1 MTRTTPRWCY
11 GGFAASNHAVARA
24 ESASALPHTRAWWR
38 DASGVACWVSALAV
52 VYLWLAGG
60 GAQGLFSSSSELF
73 TSLGRVTGLLA
84 ADLLLIQVFL
94 MARVPWVE
102 RSYGQDELAR
112 RHRLV
117 GFWSFN
123 LMLGHIALITLGYA
137 LADHRGVVPELWHV
151 VTTYPGMLLASIAT
165 ASLVLVAVTSIRL
178 ARRRLQYESWHLL
191 HLYAYLGVGLS
202 IPHQLWTGADF
213 TSSPAARVYWVTA
226 YAVAAGAIV
235 AFRIGLPVW
244 RSLRHGL
251 VVSGVDREGE
261 GVVSVRFRGRA
272 LHRMPARPGQF
283 FVWRFLDGKGWG
295 AGNPYS
301 LSAAPG
307 EELRVTV
314 KELGEGSGRL
324 ATLPTGTKVLV
335 EGPYG
340 RLTAEQRVADRVVL
354 VGCGIGITPLRAIL
368 EDLEGVPTTLLY
380 RARSEADLVLRDEI
394 EVLAAQRGVAV
405 HYLLGPRL
413 PGSWLPA
420 AAAGHRD
427 ADVLQRLAPDLAKS
441 DVYVCG
447 PDAWADAV
455 VAAARASGVPK
466 EQVHQERFAW

>member
-1 MTRTTPRWCY
+1 VVRTQR
-11 GGFAASNHAVARA
+11 
-24 ESASALPHTRAWWR
+24 WWR
-38 DASGVACWVSALAV
+38 DASGVACWSSSLV
-52 VYLWLAGG
+52 VLYLWVAGN
-60 GAQGLFSSSSELF
+60 GLGSLLGSPAELV
-73 TSLGRVTGLLA
+73 TSLGRATGLVA
-84 ADLLLIQVFL
+84 ANLLLIQVFL

-102 RSYGQDELAR
+102 RSYGQDVLAL

-123 LMLGHIALITLGYA
+123 LMLLHVALITVGYA
-137 LADHRGVVPELWHV
+137 LADHRGVIRELWHV
-151 VTTYPGMLLASIAT
+151 VTTYPGMLMASIAT
-165 ASLVLVAVTSIRL
+165 ASLVLVAVTSVRM
-178 ARRRLQYESWHLL
+178 ARRKLRYESWHLL

-213 TSSPAARVYWVTA
+213 ITSSAARVYWVSTYVA
-226 YAVAAGAIV
+226 AAGAIV
-235 AFRIGLPVW
+235 VFRIGVPVW

-261 GVVSVRFRGRA
+261 GVVSVRVRGRA
-272 LHRMPARPGQF
+272 LHRLPARPGQF

-314 KELGEGSGRL
+314 KELGDGSGRL
-324 ATLPTGTKVLV
+324 ATLPAGTKVLV

-340 RLTAEQRVADRVVL
+340 RLTADHRVTDRVVL

-368 EDLEGVPTTLLY
+368 EDLEGVPTTMLY
-380 RARSEADLVLRDEI
+380 RARSAADLVLRKEI
-394 EVLAAQRGVAV
+394 EQLAEQRGVTV
-405 HYLLGPRL
+405 HYLLGGRRV
-413 PGSWLPA
+413 GSWLPA
-420 AAAGHRD
+420 AAAGHHD
-427 ADVLQRLAPDLAKS
+427 VDVLKRLAPDLVGS

-447 PDAWADAV
+447 PDAWANAV
-455 VAAARASGVPK
+455 VTAARAAGVPRA
-466 EQVHQERFAW
+466 QIHQERFAW

>member
-1 MTRTTPRWCY
+1 M
-11 GGFAASNHAVARA
+11 
-24 ESASALPHTRAWWR
+24 
-38 DASGVACWVSALAV
+38 V

-60 GAQGLFSSSSELF
+60 GAQGLTSSTSELF
-73 TSLGRVTGLLA
+73 TSLGRVTGLVA
-84 ADLLLIQVFL
+84 ADLLLVQVFL

-102 RSYGQDELAR
+102 RSYGQDVLAL

-123 LMLGHIALITLGYA
+123 LMLAHIALITVGYA
-137 LADHRGVVPELWHV
+137 VADHRGVVGELWHV
-151 VTTYPGMLLASIAT
+151 VTTYPGMLMASIAT
-165 ASLVLVAVTSIRL
+165 GSLVLVAVTSIRL
-178 ARRRLQYESWHLL
+178 ARKRLRYESWHLL
-191 HLYAYLGVGLS
+191 HLYAYVGVGFS

-213 TSSPAARVYWVTA
+213 TTSPAARAYWVSA
-226 YAVAAGAIV
+226 YLLSAGAVV
-235 AFRIGLPVW
+235 AFRVGLPLW
-244 RSLRHGL
+244 RSVRHGL
-251 VVSGVDREGE
+251 VVSGVDREGD
-261 GVVSVRFRGRA
+261 GIVSVRIRGRE

-307 EELRVTV
+307 DELRVTV
-314 KELGEGSGRL
+314 KELGDGSGRL
-324 ATLPTGTKVLV
+324 AALPAGTRVLV

-340 RLTAEQRVADRVVL
+340 RLTADHRVTDRVVL

-380 RARSEADLVLRDEI
+380 RARSAADLVLREEI
-394 EVLAAQRGVAV
+394 EALAAQRGADVR
-405 HYLLGPRL
+405 YLLGGRR

-427 ADVLQRLAPDLAKS
+427 ADVLKHLAPDLIRS

-455 VAAARASGVPK
+455 VSAARGAGVPNA
-466 EQVHQERFAW
+466 QIHRERFAW